1 VSEKTPK
8 SLREQLLQQW
18 NDLGK
23 KTQELGE
30 SLPAS
35 MFDEAP
41 VEGIR
46 DAGEVFRHLAFWNSW
61 VAAKAR
67 GESPD
72 GTANEL
78 PKKAATG
85 KKRALAAFAGS
96 VEEAANVLAEAK
108 NGKGDAGPDLAA
120 LYASFL
126 GHTSEHYGQLV
137 VYARLGGIV
146 PPESR

>member
-1 VSEKTPK
+1 MSHETK

-23 KTQELGE
+23 KTHDLGD

-35 MFDEAP
+35 MFEEAP
-41 VEGIR
+41 VEGVR
-46 DAGEVFRHLAFWNSW
+46 NAGEIFRHLAFWNDW
-61 VAAKAR
+61 VAATAR

-78 PKKAATG
+78 PRKAAPN
-85 KKRALAAFAGS
+85 KSRALAAFDAS
-96 VEEAANVLAEAK
+96 VAEAGKALAATK
-108 NGKGDAGPDLAA
+108 NGKGDVSSDLGA

-126 GHTSEHYGQLV
+126 GHTAEHFGQLV
-137 VYARLGGIV
+137 VYARLGGVV
-146 PPESR
+146 PPTSR

>member
-1 VSEKTPK
+1 VSETPK

-41 VEGIR
+41 VDGIR
-46 DAGEVFRHLAFWNSW
+46 DAGEVFRHLAFWNAW
-61 VAAKAR
+61 VAATAR

-72 GTANEL
+72 GAANEL
-78 PKKAATG
+78 PKKAAAG
-85 KKRALAAFAGS
+85 KKRALAAYGES
-96 VEEAANVLAEAK
+96 VAEAAKALTAAK
-108 NGKGDAGPDLAA
+108 NGKGELPADTSA

-137 VYARLGGIV
+137 VYARLSGIV
-146 PPESR
+146 PPSSR